1 MEGHEKYIRESIRL
15 AKESGIKGHNA
26 FGAVLVHQGEIIAR
40 GENTEE
46 IPQVI
51 FGHAE
56 FNLVR
61 ECAGKIPVKI
71 LEESVLYASSA
82 PCVRCLMA
90 IASLGIPKVVYS
102 VSYESFK
109 KQLPYDME
117 YPDYQG
123 HLKAMG
129 VNLTLEGPVLEEE
142 GLEAYTWRRGTRQSL
157 EEIFREAEA
166 LRAESRKTVKE

>member
-1 MEGHEKYIRESIRL
+1 MEGHEKFIRESIRL

-117 YPDYQG
+117 SP
-123 HLKAMG
+123 H
-129 VNLTLEGPVLEEE
+129 
-142 GLEAYTWRRGTRQSL
+142 
-157 EEIFREAEA
+157 
-166 LRAESRKTVKE
+166 